1 MKQSVL
7 YLALFI
13 TLLSS
18 CAGKKAEPN
27 APALDTIPMMVM
39 QIQRCSRLYT
49 AEYQLHK
56 IITHDDTKK
65 LEGSFLNKDFSID
78 LPLGKRK
85 IALPLDAT
93 VKAYIDFGD
102 FSEKNIRRQ
111 GDRIEVILPD
121 PKVELTST
129 KINHEDAK
137 QYVAFTRGSF
147 TDEELTSYERQGRD
161 QVVKAIPQLGIVETA
176 RSSAASILIPMLE
189 QMGYKRENIRITFRK
204 DFTLKDIQ
212 RLIDKT
218 TIENEKTIR

>member
-1 MKQSVL
+1 MKPSVL
-7 YLALFI
+7 YLTLLI
-13 TLLSS
+13 ILLSS
-18 CAGKKAEPN
+18 CSGRKTEPD

-65 LEGSFLNKDFSID
+65 LEGSFMNKDFSID

-93 VKAYIDFGD
+93 VKAYIDFSD
-102 FSEKNIRRQ
+102 FSEKNIRKQ
-111 GDRIEVILPD
+111 GNRIEVILPD
-121 PKVELTST
+121 PKVVLTST
-129 KINHEDAK
+129 RINHEDAK
-137 QYVAFTRGSF
+137 QYVAFTRSNF
-147 TDEELTSYERQGRD
+147 TDEELTSYEQQGRD
-161 QVVKAIPQLGIVETA
+161 QIVKVIPRLGIIETA
-176 RSSAASILIPMLE
+176 RSNAASILIPMME

-204 DFTLKDIQ
+204 DFTLKDIR

-218 TIENEKTIR
+218 TIENGKTIQ